1 MLVAHAVATLLAFA
15 VTAASA
21 RAEAQTSS
29 AWPPSGAAQV
39 ATAPAGAPLPPD
51 AGPEYMPY
59 VEMAPA
65 PTGYVLEKRTRKWAV
80 VVGSIGFGAP
90 YLAGLAAVNESG
102 NENAAWM
109 ALPVLGPLALLAA
122 DRDHCI
128 PNCLRSLTPIVL
140 IGDSLLQGAA
150 ASLFVWGL
158 VDKRKRWV
166 REGPFERPRFSL
178 IPQRMGTGFGLGA
191 HLLF

>member
-1 MLVAHAVATLLAFA
+1 
-15 VTAASA
+15 
-21 RAEAQTSS
+21 
-29 AWPPSGAAQV
+29 
-39 ATAPAGAPLPPD
+39 
-51 AGPEYMPY
+51 
-59 VEMAPA
+59 MAPA

-80 VVGSIGFGAP
+80 VVGYSSISFGAP

-102 NENAAWM
+102 NENAACM

-128 PNCLRSLTPIVL
+128 PNCFASSLILIVL

-166 REGPFERPRFSL
+166 REGPFL
-178 IPQRMGTGFGLGA
+178 
-191 HLLF
+191 